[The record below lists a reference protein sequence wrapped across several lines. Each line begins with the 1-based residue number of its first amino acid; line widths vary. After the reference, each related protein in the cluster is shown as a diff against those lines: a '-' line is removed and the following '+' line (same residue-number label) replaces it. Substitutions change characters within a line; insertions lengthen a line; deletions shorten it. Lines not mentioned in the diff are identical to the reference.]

1 MSAGR
6 VEELVVRPTSDV
18 AAVHALLT
26 ECGLDLRDRFG
37 LSHWVPAYPL
47 HLLREAAERGEVY
60 ELGPEGGPLVAT
72 FTVGGEPPPYY
83 RGVAWSPEGEPAVY
97 VARVAVRPSAQGA
110 GIGRS
115 CMAWIETEARARG
128 ARSVRLDAY
137 ARHSAARRFY
147 RRLGYADRG
156 TAMANDRPLACF
168 EKLLPASQQPVLR
181 S

>member
-6 VEELVVRPTSDV
+6 VEELDVRPTSDV

-47 HLLREAAERGEVY
+47 HLLREAAGRGEVY
-60 ELGPEGGPLVAT
+60 EVGPAGGPLVAT
-72 FTVGGEPPPYY
+72 FSIGREPPPYY
-83 RGVAWSPEGEPAVY
+83 GGVAWAPEGEPGVY
-97 VARVAVRPSAQGA
+97 VARVAVRPSAQQA
-110 GIGRS
+110 GLGSR
-115 CMAWIETEARARG
+115 CMRWIEGEARARG

-137 ARHSAARRFY
+137 ARHPEALRFY

-156 TAMANDRPLACF
+156 TAIANDRPLICF
-168 EKLLPASQQPVLR
+168 EKVLLAAE
-181 S
+181 